1 MTKTAAILG
10 AVNAALALLL
20 AFGVN
25 VTQEQS
31 AAIIAGVNALLI
43 LVAAIKDPAV
53 PFGVQRKQ

>member
-25 VTQEQS
+25 ISQGQE
-31 AAIIAGVNALLI
+31 AAVIAGVNALLV
-43 LVAAIKDPAV
+43 LVSAFLDPSV
-53 PFGVQRKQ
+53 PFGKKAP